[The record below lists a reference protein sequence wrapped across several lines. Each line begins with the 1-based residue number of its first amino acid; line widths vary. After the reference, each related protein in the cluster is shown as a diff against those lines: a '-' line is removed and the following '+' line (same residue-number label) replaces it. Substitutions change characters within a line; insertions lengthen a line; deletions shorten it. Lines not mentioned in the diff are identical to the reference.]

1 MEVVR
6 IKNSEEIHNQM
17 MEERKQCVFQSYGL
31 MKCGSGF
38 RYLLNKRHVP
48 VETFL
53 VKNDI
58 RNYLLVYCRI
68 KGERCYLFGTN
79 EAFDIVDFVYGD
91 ITEDELRKSIS
102 CFFNYLKQKNVN
114 YFDAKYIPANSKHGR
129 FWNRGEGVRLKM
141 LKMLAS
147 ILIAKRMKAIFHRL
161 ESMLDKIYEQRI
173 TELIRIKR
181 A

>member
-1 MEVVR
+1 
-6 IKNSEEIHNQM
+6 
-17 MEERKQCVFQSYGL
+17 

-102 CFFNYLKQKNVN
+102 CFFNYLKK
-114 YFDAKYIPANSKHGR
+114 
-129 FWNRGEGVRLKM
+129 KM
-141 LKMLAS
+141 
-147 ILIAKRMKAIFHRL
+147 
-161 ESMLDKIYEQRI
+161 
-173 TELIRIKR
+173 
-181 A
+181 

>member
-114 YFDAKYIPANSKHGR
+114 YFDAKYIPANSKTWAVLESCVCG
-129 FWNRGEGVRLKM
+129 GGGLKM

-147 ILIAKRMKAIFHRL
+147 ILIANRMKAIFHRL

-173 TELIRIKR
+173 TE
-181 A
+181 

>member
-1 MEVVR
+1 MEVVQLR
-6 IKNSEEIHNQM
+6 NSEKIHNQM

-31 MKCGSGF
+31 MRCGSGF

-48 VETFL
+48 VQTFL
-53 VKNDI
+53 VKDNI

-91 ITEDELRKSIS
+91 ITEDELRKSIG

-114 YFDAKYIPANSKHGR
+114 YFDAKYIPANSKTWAVLELWG
-129 FWNRGEGVRLKM
+129 GVRLKI

-147 ILIAKRMKAIFHRL
+147 ILIAKRMRAIFHRL